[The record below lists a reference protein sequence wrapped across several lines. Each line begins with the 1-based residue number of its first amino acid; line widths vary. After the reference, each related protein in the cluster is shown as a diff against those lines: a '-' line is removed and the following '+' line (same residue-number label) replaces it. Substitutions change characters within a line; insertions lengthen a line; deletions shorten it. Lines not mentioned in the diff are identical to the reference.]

1 MEKSNQL
8 CVVAR
13 LVGAM
18 MRSQPKQLLRAN
30 SGSICCM
37 SQCRCPMPTLSLEKV
52 DMSLVRAASRVHGND
67 QGLCKIDLT
76 PHWLG

>member
-30 SGSICCM
+30 LVYMLHESVSMSNAHIITRESRHVPGQGS
-37 SQCRCPMPTLSLEKV
+37 L
-52 DMSLVRAASRVHGND
+52 
-67 QGLCKIDLT
+67 QGS
-76 PHWLG
+76 W